1 MTSRLLLAL
10 GALSVGSVIAASA
23 SAQQAA
29 LPPLNFDQA
38 AYITC
43 REAHAMN
50 PDASKA
56 LAVVLAEHSARVR
69 GVMIPDGEQGAQ
81 LAHLVRGGCTLSPD
95 AYLFTVVDRAVVA
108 ESSKLP
114 KRR

>member
-1 MTSRLLLAL
+1 MTSRLFLAL
-10 GALSVGSVIAASA
+10 AALVAVSA
-23 SAQQAA
+23 SAQAQTPAPM
-29 LPPLNFDQA
+29 PPLNFDQA

-50 PDASKA
+50 PEARKA
-56 LAVVLAEHSARVR
+56 LAVFLAEHSARVR